1 MGVWSDPEP
10 EVLEEFARHYHEVHV
25 ALGLRVPEL
34 EGITF
39 VGNTELG
46 EGGWFGS
53 ADMVFADREAALR
66 SMASDEWKELA
77 ADTALMIE
85 RFRVSVKLVIGDE
98 EVAPLP
104 DGA

>member
-1 MGVWSDPEP
+1 L
-10 EVLEEFARHYHEVHV
+10 EVFEEFARHYHEIHV
-25 ALGLRVPEL
+25 PLGLRVPEL

-46 EGGWFGS
+46 EGRWFGS

-77 ADTALMIE
+77 ADTALMTG
-85 RFRVSVKLVIGDE
+85 RFQVSVKLVIGHE
-98 EVAPLP
+98 EVVPLP
-104 DGA
+104 QPA